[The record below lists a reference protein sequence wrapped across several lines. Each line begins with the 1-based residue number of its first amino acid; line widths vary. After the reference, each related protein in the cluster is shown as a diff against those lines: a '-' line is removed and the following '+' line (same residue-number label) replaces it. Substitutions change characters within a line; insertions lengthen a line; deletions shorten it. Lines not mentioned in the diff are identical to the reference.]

1 MAKKSRSLL
10 SRSVLEPKLVL
21 PSLLEEPPAMAPP
34 ALQHRYQPQPTFA
47 IHDRKNAQRVMSF
60 ASRRRNH

>member
-21 PSLLEEPPAMAPP
+21 PSLLEQPPAAPPP
-34 ALQHRYQPQPTFA
+34 ALQHRYQPPPSFA
-47 IHDRKNAQRVMSF
+47 VHDRRNAARVMSF